1 MLASLGRFE
10 AAGTQLYR
18 ELFGFS
24 NALGTSPLALPAAK
38 CVIGSDYYIEFYV
51 TLALPWLLGALAVVI
66 KLVSLLRHAHVGMRL
81 ICSQVQTNK
90 SHARRF
96 AWSHSSQPSLS
107 RLTNQQPQVWSF
119 FRERSYMSTV
129 SFVFFISYNALSTQV
144 LSMLDCTSQ
153 PVDGQFYLEDD
164 LAIPCAGARY
174 TAGVIVA
181 CLGGLLYALGIP
193 ALLAAKMYAN
203 RDMISQD
210 LYDEDADA
218 FFSKCKNKTP
228 CWCL

>member
-1 MLASLGRFE
+1 MMLASLGRFE

-96 AWSHSSQPSLS
+96 AFPFLSTIFVSS
-107 RLTNQQPQVWSF
+107 RLPSHPHHKPTN
-119 FRERSYMSTV
+119 T
-129 SFVFFISYNALSTQV
+129 
-144 LSMLDCTSQ
+144 
-153 PVDGQFYLEDD
+153 
-164 LAIPCAGARY
+164 
-174 TAGVIVA
+174 GVE
-181 CLGGLLYALGIP
+181 LLP
-193 ALLAAKMYAN
+193 RALLHVH
-203 RDMISQD
+203 SQFCV
-210 LYDEDADA
+210 LHLLQRPQHTGPVHA
-218 FFSKCKNKTP
+218 
-228 CWCL
+228 